1 MKVKTEDSP
10 SARHPEGTLFEELRL
25 MRQGAE
31 RPSIADEVRYYL
43 EIRYSERIRLKDLA
57 HRLGVHPNYMTRV
70 FREKFGVAPK
80 QYLTDLKLTKACR
93 LLEST
98 DYTIAFIADTLGFD
112 DQMAFSKTFR
122 GKYGMAPSEYRRK
135 AETGA

>member
-1 MKVKTEDSP
+1 
-10 SARHPEGTLFEELRL
+10 
-25 MRQGAE
+25 
-31 RPSIADEVRYYL
+31 
-43 EIRYSERIRLKDLA
+43 
-57 HRLGVHPNYMTRV
+57 MTRV

-122 GKYGMAPSEYRRK
+122 GKYRMAPSEYRRK